1 MAMVKSRAEPRALQ
15 ASSTARLD
23 PPSLRTHGGQASRLF
38 SVLEPRC
45 SLKMKFSIVEIKGL
59 KDGYHCGYCGGSWG
73 KVSYDRTAP
82 LLRPSALQDMATGGS
97 TYTIVEY
104 FGGDGGHRCGYC
116 KNEMGNFS
124 HGVCQNRFSD
134 LLAHHSVAQLCPV
147 SLKHPQAG
155 GDEGSSDISFHDDK
169 IGVVCRVGWMV
180 SLYLVNLEQNSLH
193 VDGKGLTVIHMR
205 RAQDWSYLTDPTATI
220 TDIQRAVVSSMSHPV
235 SAAPSADGCT
245 TQDYMH
251 TDRYHDCP

>member
-1 MAMVKSRAEPRALQ
+1 MDQLLPPYGNGEELGCTSSPSSFKY
-15 ASSTARLD
+15 SSTRPAIPED
-23 PPSLRTHGGQASRLF
+23 TWRTSVQTLLCPGAQMSECWAGVAS
-38 SVLEPRC
+38 

-124 HGVCQNRFSD
+124 HGLV
-134 LLAHHSVAQLCPV
+134 V
-147 SLKHPQAG
+147 SL
-155 GDEGSSDISFHDDK
+155 
-169 IGVVCRVGWMV
+169 
-180 SLYLVNLEQNSLH
+180 
-193 VDGKGLTVIHMR
+193 
-205 RAQDWSYLTDPTATI
+205 YLTDPTATI
-220 TDIQRAVVSSMSHPV
+220 TALQRAVVSSMSPPV